1 MKNYTTQTASLK
13 ATTVDT
19 RILDTKILNVN
30 GENIKEVSINNYV
43 RVYNVSDVYTDGTL
57 FTNFVP
63 DGISSR
69 IGDEDCKFRI
79 NNIKIKG
86 KHITCPI
93 YYEVGNALIQLW
105 EEGDDLTQI
114 YGGLT
119 SDSKIEVVFTIVKE
133 SDIPLQ

>member
-1 MKNYTTQTASLK
+1 MKNYTTQTAALK

-19 RILDTKILNVN
+19 RLLDAKILKVN
-30 GENIKEVSINNYV
+30 GENIKEISINNYV
-43 RVYNVSDVYTDGTL
+43 RVYNVSDVYVDGTL
-57 FTNFVP
+57 FTNFVT
-63 DGISSR
+63 DGLTSS
-69 IGDEDCKFRI
+69 IGDEACTFRI
-79 NNIKIKG
+79 NNVKIKG

-93 YYEVGNALIQLW
+93 YYEVGNAFIQLW
-105 EEGDDLTQI
+105 EQGDDLTQI